1 MRSELKDR
9 AGSLE
14 YINHAGQDLVRKAS
28 AEQSTQRLKADLEN
42 LNARWNKVLSEIDD
56 RHNKFTGASEQLKHL
71 RVTCSLSICC
81 KKK

>member
-14 YINHAGQDLVRKAS
+14 YINHAGQDLLRKAS
-28 AEQSTQRLKADLEN
+28 AEQSTQKLKADIEN
-42 LNARWNKVLSEIDD
+42 LNARWNKVLSEIED

-71 RVTCSLSICC
+71 RVTFLFLRS
-81 KKK
+81 